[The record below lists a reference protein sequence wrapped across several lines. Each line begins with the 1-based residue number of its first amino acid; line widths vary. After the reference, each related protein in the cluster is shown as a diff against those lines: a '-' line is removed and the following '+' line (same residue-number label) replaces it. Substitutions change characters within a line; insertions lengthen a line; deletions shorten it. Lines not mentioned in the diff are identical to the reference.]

1 MTMEL
6 TNQQQQH
13 LAAWGSFLQER
24 LAGLKAPS
32 GRRDGARR
40 QELYDEWQR
49 KAGGNGGAAAFR
61 RWLEAAGITA
71 AAAQGAVDE
80 PVWPPD
86 TAVPDWTV
94 SVAFL
99 CGQLPCS
106 PAAANTTYLGREAT
120 IWQDWMTV
128 LLPVIRWAEGE
139 LDGLLGE
146 GKRLFTPQTR
156 AQMSAALATAL
167 RDLSFPTLEEEF
179 RQDWARR
186 EPLAFLLNRGGGAPA
201 AWRQFA
207 SHLLDGGWQRI
218 WLDYP
223 VLARLMVMV
232 SMQWMNHCSEVAHRL
247 ERDQTRL
254 ADFLGTDWPLGMVTG
269 WEACIADS
277 HNHGRSVCLLT
288 FDSGRRLVYK
298 PRSLF
303 IDEAWSAFLEWFG
316 SDETVGDLQ
325 AARVMDCGAY
335 GWMEYIAHQPLADID
350 EAPLFYRRAGLLLG
364 LLYVLG
370 GNDFHKENLIACGSR
385 PYLIDNET
393 LLLHRVRPFVLDEG
407 GLDANQQAFDILS
420 DSVLRTG
427 FLPVWLPD
435 QQGGSSDVSA
445 LSGDGGLNLPRL
457 DGRTLRAAD
466 YQDALLAGFTD
477 AYGSLLRRQADLLDD
492 ASPLALFAT
501 GRFRFLIRSSQIYGD
516 LLTHTARPEYLRDGL
531 LYSLEIERLA
541 PAFHLNTPDEVLP
554 GLWPMFQSER
564 DALCRRD
571 IPLFYGQAGELAVR
585 DETGIVYDRYFLQTA
600 LDRAAELAGR
610 LSNADKT
617 IQTGLVAAA
626 LNMQDQTPH
635 EPETPGSQGPVR
647 SGGIK
652 SFTPDLFTAEAIQIY
667 DQIISQAI
675 TDHQGGM
682 TWIARQYDM
691 ATQRLTLG
699 RINFSFYDGLLGMGI
714 FMAALYA
721 HTGRTDIR
729 DNALRTVADLRSALY
744 DGGNPLPIH
753 RLPLGLGNGVGGM
766 ARVLAVMS
774 GYLADSS
781 LLADAVYVLTRL
793 QDSHIDGDMALDV
806 IGGSAG
812 LLLVVS
818 DLCRQTGDE
827 RLLAIA
833 DRCGQ
838 KLLAARI
845 QSGSGHRVWQGA
857 ADKQFLTGMGHGA
870 AGIAWALMKL
880 YALTGDSTYRAGALE
895 AIAWE
900 NTFFDRDAGNWPDRR
915 TNPRIAPGQKVYM
928 SGWCS
933 GAPGTGLA
941 RLGCRTVY
949 DDETISRDIEV
960 AVAYSLATGFL
971 LKDHL
976 CCGNASH
983 IEWLLEAGLY
993 LDRHD
998 LLAAARHRMLV
1009 VLNRKDRDGGY
1020 RFSADSRKSLIANP
1034 SFFQGTAG
1042 IGYQLLRLTDPVRF
1056 PGVVY

>member
-1 MTMEL
+1 MTMKL

-24 LAGLKAPS
+24 LAGLTAPS

-40 QELYDEWQR
+40 QELFDEWQR

-99 CGQLPCS
+99 CGQLPYR
-106 PAAANTTYLGREAT
+106 PIAAVDNYLGEEAT
-120 IWQDWMTV
+120 VWQGWMTV

-146 GKRLFTPQTR
+146 GKRLFTFQAR
-156 AQMSAALATAL
+156 AQMSAALATVL
-167 RDLSFPTLEEEF
+167 RDLSFPTLEGEF

-201 AWRQFA
+201 AWRQFV
-207 SHLLDGGWQRI
+207 SHLLDGGWRRI

-232 SMQWMNHCSEVAHRL
+232 SRQWMNHCSEVAHRL
-247 ERDQTRL
+247 EQDQTRL

-288 FDSGRRLVYK
+288 FDGGRRLVYK
-298 PRSLF
+298 PRSLL
-303 IDEAWSAFLEWFG
+303 IDEAWWAFLEWFG
-316 SDETVGDLQ
+316 NDETVRDLQ
-325 AARVMDCGAY
+325 AARVMDCGEY

-393 LLLHRVRPFVLDEG
+393 LLLHRVRPFGLDEG

-435 QQGGSSDVSA
+435 KQGGSSDVSA

-457 DGRTLRAAD
+457 DGRTVRAAD
-466 YQDALLAGFTD
+466 YQDDLLTGFTD
-477 AYGSLLRRQADLLDD
+477 AYDSLLRRRAELLGE
-492 ASPLALFAT
+492 ASPLALFAA
-501 GRFRFLIRSSQIYGD
+501 GRFRYLIRSSQIYGE

-531 LYSLEIERLA
+531 LYSLEVERLA
-541 PAFHLNTPDEVLP
+541 PAFHLHAPAEVLP
-554 GLWPMFQSER
+554 ELWPMYRSER

-571 IPLFYGQAGELAVR
+571 IPLFYGQAGEIAVR

-600 LDRAAELAGR
+600 LDRANELAGR

-635 EPETPGSQGPVR
+635 EPDASGSQAPIMRTEPQTV
-647 SGGIK
+647 
-652 SFTPDLFTAEAIQIY
+652 TPDFTAEAVQIY
-667 DQIISQAI
+667 DRIISQAI
-675 TDHQGGM
+675 TDYQGGM

-691 ATQRLTLG
+691 ATQRLILG
-699 RINFSFYDGLLGMGI
+699 RIGWAFYDGLLGMGV

-729 DNALRTVADLRSALY
+729 DNAWRTVAALRSALY
-744 DGGNPLPIH
+744 DGGNPLPIR
-753 RLPLGLGNGVGGM
+753 RLPVGLASGVGGM
-766 ARVLAVMS
+766 ARALAVMS

-781 LLADAVYVLTRL
+781 LLTDAIFVLHQV
-793 QDSHIDGDMALDV
+793 QDSHIDGDTALDV

-845 QSGSGHRVWQGA
+845 QSSSGHRVWQGA
-857 ADKQFLTGMGHGA
+857 ADKQLLTGMGHGA

-880 YALTGDSTYRAGALE
+880 YALTGDSTYRDGALE

-900 NTFFDRDAGNWPDRR
+900 NTLFDYDAGNWPDRR

-941 RLGCRTVY
+941 RLGCMTVH
-949 DDETISRDIEV
+949 DNETIRRDVE
-960 AVAYSLATGFL
+960 AAMAYSLANGL
-971 LKDHL
+971 LVRDHL

-983 IEWLLEAGLY
+983 IEWLLEAGLH
-993 LDRHD
+993 LERHD
-998 LLAAARHRMLV
+998 LLAAARDRMLA
-1009 VLNRKDRDGGY
+1009 VLNRKDRYGGY
-1020 RFSADSRKSLIANP
+1020 CCSADSQGSLIANP
-1034 SFFQGTAG
+1034 SFFQGTSG
-1042 IGYQLLRLTDPVRF
+1042 IGYQLLRLTDPARF
-1056 PGVVY
+1056 PGVVR